1 MYEVLTI
8 NQLIDCLDN
17 ETPCYVIYEDSPC
30 KIIIDQI
37 NFRFLRI
44 QVFCI
49 GKGGRDEEVDL
60 STIGLSEDHA
70 WALQYS
76 RELEKVQKT
85 IKDAKELEEELIEKL
100 GQFVKKENN

>member
-17 ETPCYVIYEDSPC
+17 ETPCYVIDGDMPYKVIMLKIVCTPAQGIVVCAGENFYGEVSPF
-30 KIIIDQI
+30 I
-37 NFRFLRI
+37 
-44 QVFCI
+44 
-49 GKGGRDEEVDL
+49 
-60 STIGLSEDHA
+60 IGLSEAHA